1 MNKEVTNVTSTSIEP
16 TTVAKI
22 IKVAKE
28 AIKYIKEL
36 FSFRKLRKYIL
47 QKKIEAKQKE
57 VSKALAEG
65 RIEDAGYL
73 QAEVR
78 KLYEEFSLFEE
89 IKDAIKTK
97 LDKDKLKAGLEYLE
111 ICDDNKNTTDTA
123 NISSV
128 EAPKCTEWSP
138 SKPKQSKPVKPV
150 KPAVS
155 ESDRDKTLKFLL
167 SNNICKSNCIY
178 TDRDIA
184 IIRKGLEI
192 RKRREAFM
200 NSKNTKTVKTIIL
213 AIIGSGI
220 IALSGCKT
228 YQPDYKTPED
238 IGERVKIVKPGDTV
252 LIPDLTQPA
261 KTWYLVDDIGLSTW
275 LGIPED
281 FIHNK

>member
-1 MNKEVTNVTSTSIEP
+1 MNKEVDNVNNTSIEP

-22 IKVAKE
+22 VKVAKE

-57 VSKALAEG
+57 VAKALAEG

-111 ICDDNKNTTDTA
+111 ICDDTTKDNTD
-123 NISSV
+123 ISITSV

-138 SKPKQSKPVKPV
+138 SKPK
-150 KPAVS
+150 PAVS
-155 ESDRDKTLKFLL
+155 ESDRAKTLKVLL
-167 SNNICKSNCIY
+167 SNNLGSNSYKY
-178 TDRDIA
+178 TEKDIA

-200 NSKNTKTVKTIIL
+200 NSKTTKTVKTIIL
-213 AIIGSGI
+213 ATIGSGI

-238 IGERVKIVKPGDTV
+238 IGERVKIVKPGDTI

>member
-1 MNKEVTNVTSTSIEP
+1 MNKEVDKTSVEP

-22 IKVAKE
+22 IKIAKE
-28 AIKYIKEL
+28 VLKYIKEL

-57 VSKALAEG
+57 VAKALAEG
-65 RIEDAGYL
+65 RIEDAGHL

-97 LDKDKLKAGLEYLE
+97 LDEDKLKAGLEYLE
-111 ICDDNKNTTDTA
+111 IRDDTTDTNTDTA
-123 NISSV
+123 DTKDTENVSISSV

-138 SKPKQSKPVKPV
+138 SKPKP

-167 SNNICKSNCIY
+167 TNNICKSNCIY

-192 RKRREAFM
+192 KKKREMLM
-200 NSKNTKTVKTIIL
+200 NSKTIKTIIL
-213 AIIGSGI
+213 ATVGTGI

-281 FIHNK
+281 FIYNK

>member
-1 MNKEVTNVTSTSIEP
+1 MNKEVDKTSVEP

-22 IKVAKE
+22 IKIAKE
-28 AIKYIKEL
+28 VLRYIKEI

-57 VSKALAEG
+57 VAKALAEG
-65 RIEDAGYL
+65 RIEDAGHL

-97 LDKDKLKAGLEYLE
+97 LDEDKLKAGLEYLE
-111 ICDDNKNTTDTA
+111 IRDDTTDTKDTE
-123 NISSV
+123 NVSISSL

-138 SKPKQSKPVKPV
+138 SKPK
-150 KPAVS
+150 PAVS
-155 ESDRDKTLKFLL
+155 ESDRAKIFKVLL
-167 SNNICKSNCIY
+167 SNNLDKTGYKY
-178 TDRDIA
+178 TEKDIA

-192 RKRREAFM
+192 KKKREMLM
-200 NSKNTKTVKTIIL
+200 NSKTIKTIIL
-213 AIIGSGI
+213 ATIGSGI
-220 IALSGCKT
+220 IILSGCKT

>member
-1 MNKEVTNVTSTSIEP
+1 MNKEVNNTSTTSIEP

-22 IKVAKE
+22 VKVAKE

-57 VSKALAEG
+57 VAKALAEG

-111 ICDDNKNTTDTA
+111 ICDDTTKDNA
-123 NISSV
+123 DISISSV

-138 SKPKQSKPVKPV
+138 SKPKQTKPAKPT

-155 ESDRDKTLKFLL
+155 ESDRAKTLKVLL
-167 SNNICKSNCIY
+167 SNNLGSNSYKY
-178 TDRDIA
+178 TEKDIA

-200 NSKNTKTVKTIIL
+200 NSKTTKTVKTIIL
-213 AIIGSGI
+213 ATIGSGI

>member
-1 MNKEVTNVTSTSIEP
+1 MNKEVNTTSVEP

-22 IKVAKE
+22 VKVAKE

-47 QKKIEAKQKE
+47 QKKIEAKQRE

-111 ICDDNKNTTDTA
+111 ICDDTTGTTDTV
-123 NISSV
+123 NITSV
-128 EAPKCTEWSP
+128 ETTKCTKWSP
-138 SKPKQSKPVKPV
+138 SKPK
-150 KPAVS
+150 PAVS
-155 ESDRDKTLKFLL
+155 DSDRAKMLKVLL
-167 SNNICKSNCIY
+167 SNDLGKNSYKY
-178 TDRDIA
+178 TEKDIE

-192 RKRREAFM
+192 RKRRETFM
-200 NSKNTKTVKTIIL
+200 NSKNTNTVKTIML
-213 AIIGSGI
+213 ATIGSGI

-238 IGERVKIVKPGDTV
+238 LNDRVKIVKPGDTIV
-252 LIPDLTQPA
+252 IPDLTEPA

-275 LGIPED
+275 LGIPEEFLD
-281 FIHNK
+281 VK

>member
-1 MNKEVTNVTSTSIEP
+1 MNKEVTNSSIEP
-16 TTVAKI
+16 TTVAKV

-78 KLYEEFSLFEE
+78 KLYEEFSLLEE

-111 ICDDNKNTTDTA
+111 ICDDKDTTDTTGTA
-123 NISSV
+123 NITSV
-128 EAPKCTEWSP
+128 EAPKCTKRSP
-138 SKPKQSKPVKPV
+138 SKPR
-150 KPAVS
+150 PAVS
-155 ESDRDKTLKFLL
+155 DSDRAKMLKVLL
-167 SNNICKSNCIY
+167 SNDLCKNSYKY
-178 TDRDIA
+178 TEKDI
-184 IIRKGLEI
+184 EI
-192 RKRREAFM
+192 RKRKAALM
-200 NSKNTKTVKTIIL
+200 NSNNTKTVKTIIL
-213 AIIGSGI
+213 ATVGSGI

-238 IGERVKIVKPGDTV
+238 LNDRVKIVKPGDTIV
-252 LIPDLTQPA
+252 IPDLTEPA

-275 LGIPED
+275 LGIPEEFLD
-281 FIHNK
+281 VK